1 MRTTVNGMFNDRND
15 AAEAVSG
22 IKAAGISADDISIL
36 TNTRDGK
43 AGRTDRVDTSTESSA
58 GEGALIG
65 GALGGGAGLL
75 AGLGAIAI
83 PGIGPLL
90 GVGWLVTTAVG
101 AVVGASGGG
110 LIGALIDAGV
120 DRNDAQTYVDGIRG
134 GGTLVAVRVDDAD
147 VETVQNIMM
156 THNGMDRQGMTPGGM
171 KTGDARN
178 RTMGTTARTR

>member
-1 MRTTVNGMFNDRND
+1 MFNDRND
-15 AAEAVSG
+15 AAEAVSE
-22 IKAAGISADDISIL
+22 IKAAGVSADDISIV
-36 TNTRDGK
+36 TNKGDGK
-43 AGRTDRVDTSTESSA
+43 VSRTDRVDTSTESSA

-83 PGIGPLL
+83 PGLGPLL

-120 DRNDAQTYVDGIRG
+120 DKNDAQTYVDGIRD
-134 GGTLVAVRVDDAD
+134 GGTLVSARVEDAD
-147 VETVQNIMM
+147 IEAIKTIMM
-156 THNGMDRQGMTPGGM
+156 THNGMNRQGMGSTGM
-171 KTGDARN
+171 NTG
-178 RTMGTTARTR
+178 TARDRTLGTATRTTR